1 MYNTG
6 VQCYYQLVAVAAL
19 KAEDAG
25 NKAQNVSLRHQN
37 LNILCKDFIYL
48 SGHKYQYIFRGAL
61 HITSV

>member
-1 MYNTG
+1 M
-6 VQCYYQLVAVAAL
+6 LVAVAAL

-25 NKAQNVSLRHQN
+25 KKAQNVSLRHQN